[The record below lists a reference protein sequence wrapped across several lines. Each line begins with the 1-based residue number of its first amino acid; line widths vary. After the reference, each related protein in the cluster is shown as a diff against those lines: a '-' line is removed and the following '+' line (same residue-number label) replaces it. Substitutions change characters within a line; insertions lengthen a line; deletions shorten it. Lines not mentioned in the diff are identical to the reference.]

1 MCKECLEGFCGI
13 VVDVGAPGLN
23 EGFMFGVLEDLGE
36 VWFCEFVGF
45 GKSGCVLVGCYY
57 GLVEVGGDDACV
69 DVIGQRGGVGVVLG
83 EVVGEGDESCEGEG
97 RMSVG
102 GG

>member
-1 MCKECLEGFCGI
+1 MCKECLAGFCGI

-23 EGFMFGVLEDLGE
+23 EEFMFGVLEDLGE
-36 VWFCEFVGF
+36 GWYCEFVGF
-45 GKSGCVLVGCYY
+45 GKSGGMLVVCYY
-57 GLVEVGGDDACV
+57 GLVEVDGDDACV
-69 DVIGQRGGVGVVLG
+69 DVIGQRGGVGIILG